1 MCRSYVNEEMA
12 ENIETTLLYLL
23 DGKYFD
29 ELTKDMCDFT
39 IIEQNIKIDT
49 LNAKKSQE
57 FQPILERTVTYIV
70 ACILINENNE
80 VLMMQEA
87 KQSCAGT
94 WYLPAG
100 RMEKG
105 ESIREAAIRE
115 VFEETGLNVDITTL
129 LGVECAAGSWFRFI
143 LTGTII
149 GGELKTPAR
158 ADKESLQAKWI
169 HDLNEL
175 NLRSNDILSV
185 IDIGREF
192 YRNQKLNHIPK
203 HKSIM
208 PIEKAHGQNYLRIIA
223 VIKKR
228 STNTMHVLLSKKK
241 EKPVH
246 FPIVEIH
253 PQKSIH
259 STMRTF
265 LQEFFIGE
273 LPQHRPHGIVAVE
286 HNATGIVTDGVCLTV
301 LVPFRPALED
311 VVIINKN
318 SQWHELAENV
328 SAEIIK
334 VLSNKNGTLVFN
346 VRR

>member
-1 MCRSYVNEEMA
+1 MA
-12 ENIETTLLYLL
+12 DTIETKLLCLL

-29 ELTKDMCDFT
+29 EDLTQDLCDLS
-39 IIEQNIKIDT
+39 IAEQNKKIDA
-49 LNAKKSQE
+49 LNARPSAD

-70 ACILINENNE
+70 ACILINEQNE

-129 LGVECAAGSWFRFI
+129 LGVECAGGSWFRFI
-143 LTGTII
+143 LTGTVI

-169 HDLNEL
+169 ADLNEL
-175 NLRSNDILSV
+175 NLRANDILSV

-192 YRNQKLNHIPK
+192 YRNQQANHLPK
-203 HKSIM
+203 HRNIL
-208 PIEKAHGQNYLRIIA
+208 PIEKAHTQNYLRIVA
-223 VIKKR
+223 VIKR
-228 STNTMHVLLSKKK
+228 RRTNTMHVLLSQKNG
-241 EKPVH
+241 KPVH
-246 FPIVEIH
+246 LPVVEIH
-253 PQKSIH
+253 HQKSIH
-259 STMRTF
+259 STMRTI
-265 LQEFFIGE
+265 LQEFFVGE
-273 LPQHRPHGIVAVE
+273 LPQHRPQGILAVE
-286 HNATGIVTDGVCLTV
+286 HNASGIVTDGICLTV

-311 VVIINKN
+311 VSLVEKN
-318 SQWHELAENV
+318 AVWHELGENA
-328 SAEIIK
+328 SAELMA
-334 VLSNKNGTLVFN
+334 VLSAKNRTLAFN

>member
-1 MCRSYVNEEMA
+1 MA
-12 ENIETTLLYLL
+12 ENVETTLLYLL

-29 ELTKDMCDFT
+29 EQTKDICDLS
-39 IIEQNIKIDT
+39 IAEQNKKIDA
-49 LNAKKSQE
+49 LNARQSQTQN
-57 FQPILERTVTYIV
+57 FQPILEQTVTYIV
-70 ACILINENNE
+70 ACILINEQNE

-129 LGVECAAGSWFRFI
+129 LGVECASGSWFRFI
-143 LTGTII
+143 LTGTVI

-169 HDLNEL
+169 NDLNEL

-185 IDIGREF
+185 IAIGREF
-192 YRNQKLNHIPK
+192 YRNQKLNHLPK
-203 HKSIM
+203 HKNIM

-228 STNTMHVLLSKKK
+228 STNTTHILLSRKNDKI
-241 EKPVH
+241 VH
-246 FPIVEIH
+246 FPVVEIH

-265 LQEFFIGE
+265 LQEFFVGE
-273 LPQHRPHGIVAVE
+273 LPQHRPQGILAVE
-286 HNATGIVTDGVCLTV
+286 HNASGIVTDGICLTV

-311 VVIINKN
+311 VVTMEKN
-318 SQWHELAENV
+318 GIWHELAENA
-328 SAEIIK
+328 SAELMK
-334 VLSNKNGTLVFN
+334 VLSNKNGALAFN